1 MNSEVKNALTS
12 KTIIGAIVTMA
23 ATGAKMAGYDIGDP
37 DQYVNEII
45 SALGAALSIYGR
57 VTATKR
63 VRIL

>member
-12 KTIIGAIVTMA
+12 KTIIGALVTIA
-23 ATGAKMAGYDIGDP
+23 ATGAKALGYDIGDP

-45 SALGAALSIYGR
+45 AALGAVLSIYGR
-57 VTATKR
+57 ITATKR

>member
-12 KTIIGAIVTMA
+12 KTIIGAIVTMT
-23 ATGAKMAGYDIGDP
+23 ATIAKIAGFDIGDP
-37 DQYVNEII
+37 ELYVNELVAV
-45 SALGAALSIYGR
+45 SGAALSIYGR